1 LNVFAIIIAHY
12 GKCLKDCYV
21 LSARKIF
28 SIACLVIVLGL
39 GLFAWKKC
47 SGGPDAILAHYVA
60 GNQYPAIR
68 MVYPFDKTL
77 FPPEIIAPHFRWQD
91 GNTNVNAW
99 VVWVRTK
106 LANDSFRYLLDKPEW
121 TPEERDWEQIKTGTR
136 QQSAQVLVLGF
147 NRSRPREVLS
157 KGELSLAT
165 SADEVGAPIF
175 YREVNLPF
183 IEAVKDPTKIR
194 WCFGDISSPGHPK
207 VVLDK
212 IPVCGNCH
220 SFSKDGRW
228 FGMDVDYANN
238 KGSYI
243 ITQTARQ
250 MPLASSNIITWD
262 DYQKGTG
269 ARTYGFL
276 SQISPDGSL
285 ALSTVK
291 DKSVFVAK
299 PDLAFSQLFFPLQG
313 ILVCYDRR
321 TREFKALPGADDPA
335 YVQSNPVWSPD
346 GKTVLFARAKTYELK
361 NTGGREKIV
370 LSPEDCR
377 EFLEGGK
384 TFQFDL
390 YHVPFN
396 GGKGGEP
403 EPLEGASHNG
413 KSNFFPRYSPDG
425 KWIVFCQAGS
435 FMLLQPDSELFI
447 VPAKGGQARRL
458 LCNTARMNSWHSWS
472 PNGKWL
478 VFSSKAFTPYTQLFL
493 THIDAEGN
501 SSAPVLLEQFT
512 LPDRAANIPEFVNL
526 RSSDIEHIDEN
537 FLNDLSYARSA
548 YAFDRAGDVD
558 KAIRDY
564 TKALEVNPVNPQVH
578 MRLGYLLYHKKHKY
592 DEGMKHTLE
601 AVRLDPENGCAR
613 FDLGLALFQ
622 QQKMEEAV
630 KQLKMAVNLPN
641 ATPALYPPEEMWE
654 LLGSACLFKG
664 DAADAINYLAKAV
677 EAAPKRAEFH
687 YRLAIALA
695 NSGDIEKAMAQCR
708 SSVELNPGVDTSSA
722 LHMQLSDNF
731 SNVSQWPEA
740 VAEARQALAIAK
752 ALGDQE
758 TVKDITARIEAL
770 VARERTGR

>member
-1 LNVFAIIIAHY
+1 
-12 GKCLKDCYV
+12 V
-21 LSARKIF
+21 LSTRKIQLLV
-28 SIACLVIVLGL
+28 CLVIVLGC
-39 GLFAWKKC
+39 GLLLWKK
-47 SGGPDAILAHYVA
+47 SVLRPDTIIAQYVP
-60 GNQYPAIR
+60 GKQYSVIR
-68 MVYPFDKTL
+68 VVYPFDKTL

-91 GNTNVNAW
+91 GNTNANAW
-99 VVWVRTK
+99 VIWVQTK
-106 LANDSFRYLLDKPEW
+106 SANDSFRYLLAKPEW
-121 TPEERDWEQIKTGTR
+121 TPEEWDWEKIKECTR
-136 QQSAQVLVLGF
+136 QQNAQVLVLGF
-147 NRSRPREVLS
+147 NRSRPEEVLS
-157 KGELSLAT
+157 RGELSFAT

-194 WCFGDISSPGHPK
+194 WCFGDISSPAHPK
-207 VVLDK
+207 VVLSN

-250 MPLASSNIITWD
+250 MPLASSNIFSWD

-313 ILVCYDRR
+313 ILVCYDRM
-321 TREFKALPGADDPA
+321 TKVFKALPGADDPA

-384 TFQFDL
+384 TFQYDL
-390 YHVPFN
+390 YQIPFN
-396 GGKGGEP
+396 DGDGGKP

-413 KSNFFPRYSPDG
+413 KSNYFPRYSPDG
-425 KWIVFCQAGS
+425 KWIVFCQASS

-447 VPAKGGQARRL
+447 IPAKGGKARRL
-458 LCNTARMNSWHSWS
+458 ACNTARMNSWHSWS

-478 VFSSKAFTPYTQLFL
+478 VFSSKAFSPYTQLFL

-526 RSSDIEHIDEN
+526 RSSDIEHMDEN

-558 KAIRDY
+558 QAIRDY
-564 TKALEVNPVNPQVH
+564 TKALEVNPDNPQVH
-578 MRLGYLLYHKKHKY
+578 MRLGSLLFHKKQKHE
-592 DEGMKHTLE
+592 EGMMHTLE
-601 AVRLDPENGCAR
+601 AVRLDPQNGCAR

-622 QQKMEEAV
+622 QQKMDEAIE
-630 KQLKMAVNLPN
+630 QLKMAVNLSN
-641 ATPALYPPEEMWE
+641 ATPALYPPEDMWE

-677 EAAPKRAEFH
+677 EVAPKRAEFH

-695 NSGDIEKAMAQCR
+695 NSGDIEKAVGHCR
-708 SSVELNPGVDTSSA
+708 SAVELDPRIDASPA
-722 LHMQLSDNF
+722 LHMQLSDNYAT
-731 SNVSQWPEA
+731 VLQWPEA

-752 ALGDQE
+752 TVGDQE
-758 TVKDITARIEAL
+758 AVRDITKRLEVL
-770 VARERTGR
+770 MTQEKSRF